1 MPWRFGDKGGRA
13 ITVVEV
19 AALRSWD
26 GRTGGRKDGRT
37 GGREDGRMGGWEARL
52 RTLGVF
58 SPPSGTQAS
67 LPSY

>member
-37 GGREDGRMGGWEARL
+37 GGREDGRLDSGLWG
-52 RTLGVF
+52 F
-58 SPPSGTQAS
+58 SRHPQGPKLLFPATKPSS
-67 LPSY
+67 H